1 MAEIIY
7 NAMNRGVQIDQKLV
21 NEFKPEMEQVAA
33 NQNA

>member
-21 NEFKPEMEQVAA
+21 NEFKPETGCS
-33 NQNA
+33 